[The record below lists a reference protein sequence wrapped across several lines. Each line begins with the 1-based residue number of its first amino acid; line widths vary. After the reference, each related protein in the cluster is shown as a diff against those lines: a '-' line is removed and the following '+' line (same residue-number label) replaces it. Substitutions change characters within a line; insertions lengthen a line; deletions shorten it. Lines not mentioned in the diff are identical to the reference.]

1 MGGLLGFIL
10 SFEGSC
16 ITGSHNRRKCN
27 VLAVGDKIQPLAGRA
42 LLVAPHQHVNGPQY
56 YCSLTAWDSRL
67 VDRKSRAVSEQ

>member
-42 LLVAPHQHVNGPQY
+42 LLVTPRVGRPTRRSVPARQRAAI
-56 YCSLTAWDSRL
+56 LLLA
-67 VDRKSRAVSEQ
+67 DRPGFSAR

>member
-42 LLVAPHQHVNGPQY
+42 LLVAPRVGRPTRGSAPARQRAAI
-56 YCSLTAWDSRL
+56 LLLADRL
-67 VDRKSRAVSEQ
+67 GFSAR